1 MVPKTN
7 KKNSFTM
14 AKRKKTLTLTEEH
27 IALISHVKFEK
38 FVFDDKE
45 HLSQLKG
52 LVDNLKLDSVAKDYN
67 NSLLDEIHNLNPLA
81 RFGWGVDQWN
91 LFGGTY
97 VLEDVAM
104 ILGYFDQAIENS
116 ETLAGGR
123 RFPEELEE
131 KMYTLYEYICDN
143 LEDILVLAFTFIPN
157 GGLVPGVYEYVDY
170 KWSKKKEKK

>member
-1 MVPKTN
+1 
-7 KKNSFTM
+7 M

-52 LVDNLKLDSVAKDYN
+52 LVDNLKLSSKEPEYN
-67 NSLLDEIHNLNPLA
+67 KGLLEEIHNMNPLS
-81 RFGWGVDQWN
+81 RFGWGVDQWC

-97 VLEDVAM
+97 VLEDIAM
-104 ILGYFDQAIENS
+104 ILGYFHLAIENS

-123 RFPEELEE
+123 RFPEEIEE
-131 KMYTLYEYICDN
+131 KMYELYEYICN
-143 LEDILVLAFTFIPN
+143 NFEDILVLTLAFAGK
-157 GGLVPGVYEYVDY
+157 GGLVPGTYEYVDY
-170 KWSKKKEKK
+170 NWIKRDK

>member
-1 MVPKTN
+1 
-7 KKNSFTM
+7 M

-27 IALISHVKFEK
+27 IALIAHVKFEK

-45 HLSQLKG
+45 HLSRLKG
-52 LVDNLKLDSVAKDYN
+52 LVDNLILDENEKKKEYN
-67 NSLLDEIHNLNPLA
+67 NQLLEEIHNINPHS

-116 ETLAGGR
+116 ETLATGR

-131 KMYTLYEYICDN
+131 KMFNLYEYICDHF
-143 LEDILVLAFTFIPN
+143 EDILVLTFVFAGQ
-157 GGLVPGVYEYVDY
+157 GGLVPGTYEYVDY
-170 KWSKKKEKK
+170 QWSKKKEKK